1 MLKRWILV
9 TVAAV
14 LVGLDI
20 TAVGLASASRFR
32 ARLDLLQVAKT
43 PDEARCGAEPRVRI
57 DLTGEGRITRIGPV
71 TAEGSHC
78 TTDDL
83 SSMPFDDGILVLSA
97 SEGDIV
103 IVYSGSDNAGDL
115 DGTFTISGGTGA
127 FAGATG
133 GGTLSGTAVPGE
145 ERGRIVLDGW
155 ID

>member
-9 TVAAV
+9 IVAVV
-14 LVGLDI
+14 LVGFDI

-71 TAEGSHC
+71 TAAGSHC
-78 TTDDL
+78 TTDDP
-83 SSMPFDDGILVLSA
+83 SSIPFDGGIFVLSA

-115 DGTFTISGGTGA
+115 DGTFTISGGTGV
-127 FAGATG
+127 FADATG

>member
-14 LVGLDI
+14 LVSFVI
-20 TAVGLASASRFR
+20 TPFGLASASRFR

-57 DLTGEGRITRIGPV
+57 DLTGEGRITRIGLV
-71 TAEGSHC
+71 TANGSHC
-78 TTDDL
+78 TTDDP
-83 SSMPFDDGILVLSA
+83 SSIPFDGGILVVSA

-103 IVYSGSDNAGDL
+103 IEYSGTDNAGNL
-115 DGTFTISGGTGA
+115 DGTFTITGGTGV
-127 FAGATG
+127 FTGATG
-133 GGTLSGTAVPGE
+133 GGTLSGAAEPGE

>member
-9 TVAAV
+9 SVAAV
-14 LVGLDI
+14 LAGF
-20 TAVGLASASRFR
+20 TTPVGLASASRFR

-57 DLTGEGRITRIGPV
+57 DLTGEGRITRIGRV

-78 TTDDL
+78 TTDDP
-83 SSMPFDDGILVLSA
+83 SSTPFDSGILVVSA
-97 SEGDIV
+97 SGGDLV
-103 IVYSGSDNAGDL
+103 IGYSGTDNAGDL
-115 DGTFTISGGTGA
+115 DGTFTIVSGTGA
-127 FAGATG
+127 YAGATG
-133 GGTLSGTAVPGE
+133 GGTLSGAAVPGE